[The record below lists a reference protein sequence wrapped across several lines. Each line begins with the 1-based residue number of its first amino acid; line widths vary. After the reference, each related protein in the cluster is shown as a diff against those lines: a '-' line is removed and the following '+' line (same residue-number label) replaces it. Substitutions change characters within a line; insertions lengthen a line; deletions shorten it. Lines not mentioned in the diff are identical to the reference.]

1 MWDRLGISDLP
12 VHYEFIETPVFAR
25 RLGELASDETLEA
38 IQSDLIENPER
49 WPVVRGLQGA
59 RKGRAA
65 DPMSSRGKSGG
76 FRYIYLYLQH
86 AGRIYLLFLF
96 GKNEQANLSPAQ
108 VKALGKVIAKI
119 KEEALG
125 GPQES

>member
-1 MWDRLGISDLP
+1 MWDRLGITDLP

-38 IQSDLIENPER
+38 IQSDLIENPQR
-49 WPVVRGLQGA
+49 WPVVRGLHGA
-59 RKGRAA
+59 RKGRVA
-65 DPMSSRGKSGG
+65 DPKSSRGKSGG

-108 VKALGKVIAKI
+108 VKALGNVIAKI
-119 KEEALG
+119 KEEALDG
-125 GPQES
+125 QQES

>member
-1 MWDRLGISDLP
+1 MWDRLGIIDLP